1 MNKCLTAI
9 LLALSATASAQRLQP
24 APRLVVN
31 ITIDQL
37 RTDYIQAFA
46 PLYGPDGFKKLLSE
60 GRVYE
65 AASYDFLPIDRAS
78 AVASISSGT
87 TPYYNNIV
95 SSQWLDRAT
104 LRPVY
109 CVADSKVGTSP
120 RLLSTSTIGDE
131 LKVATGGSAL
141 VYALAFSRDAA
152 VLSPGHA
159 ADGAVW
165 VDDNRGVLATS
176 AYYPQKAHKW
186 LNAYNAVYSQRA
198 SDDRTKNL
206 AVAHAAQACVVEQAM
221 GRDAVTDYLAV
232 TLSAKGRG
240 AANWQTDMEGVYIK
254 LDQLLG
260 DLVAGIEK
268 QVGKEHVLFVVTSTG
283 YTDEEN
289 VDYSKYNVPTG
300 TFYINRTANLLN
312 IYLGAV
318 YGQGRYVEACYHN
331 EIYLNHKLI
340 EQKRISQSEVL
351 VRCQEFLIQNS
362 GVRDVYT
369 TNSLLN
375 AGGDTRKLRN
385 GHHPAISGD
394 IVVEVAPGW
403 QLYNEDNQ
411 ERYTCRASFVPFPI
425 IFYGAGTPAE
435 HINTPVSV
443 EHIAP
448 TIAKA
453 IRIRAPNA
461 CKSEPLF

>member
-9 LLALSATASAQRLQP
+9 LLALSASASAQKLQP

-46 PLYGPDGFKKLLSE
+46 PLYGQGGFKKLLSD
-60 GRVYE
+60 GCVYE
-65 AASYDFLPIDRAS
+65 AASYNFVPVDRAS

-95 SSQWLDRAT
+95 SSRWLDRTT

-141 VYALAFSRDAA
+141 VYAFAVSRDAA
-152 VLSPGHA
+152 VLSVGHA

-165 VDDNRGVLATS
+165 IDDATGVLSTS
-176 AYYPQKAHKW
+176 AYYPQKTQKW

-198 SDDRTKNL
+198 SDDRTRNL
-206 AVAHAAQACVVEQAM
+206 AVIHAAQSCVTEQAL

-240 AANWQTDMEGVYIK
+240 ALDWQTDMEGVYTK
-254 LDQLLG
+254 LDQTLSDFIG
-260 DLVAGIEK
+260 AVETA
-268 QVGKEHVLFVVTSTG
+268 VGKDHVLFMVTSTG

-289 VDYSKYNVPTG
+289 IDYSKYKVPTG

-312 IYLGAV
+312 VYLGAV
-318 YGQGRYVEACYHN
+318 YGQGKYVEACYHN

-340 EQKRISQSEVL
+340 EQKRMSLSEVL

-369 TNSLLN
+369 TNSLLVG
-375 AGGDTRKLRN
+375 GGDTRKIRN

-394 IVVEVAPGW
+394 IIVEVAPGW

-425 IFYGAGTPAE
+425 IFYGARTPAQ
-435 HINTPVSV
+435 HIETPVSV

-448 TIAKA
+448 TIAKI

-461 CKSEPLF
+461 CKVEPLF

>member
-120 RLLSTSTIGDE
+120 CLLSTSTIGDE

-152 VLSPGHA
+152 VLSAGHA

-165 VDDNRGVLATS
+165 VDDSRGVLATS
-176 AYYPQKAHKW
+176 AYYPQKTHKW
-186 LNAYNAVYSQRA
+186 LNA
-198 SDDRTKNL
+198 
-206 AVAHAAQACVVEQAM
+206 
-221 GRDAVTDYLAV
+221 
-232 TLSAKGRG
+232 
-240 AANWQTDMEGVYIK
+240 
-254 LDQLLG
+254 
-260 DLVAGIEK
+260 
-268 QVGKEHVLFVVTSTG
+268 
-283 YTDEEN
+283 
-289 VDYSKYNVPTG
+289 
-300 TFYINRTANLLN
+300 
-312 IYLGAV
+312 
-318 YGQGRYVEACYHN
+318 
-331 EIYLNHKLI
+331 
-340 EQKRISQSEVL
+340 
-351 VRCQEFLIQNS
+351 
-362 GVRDVYT
+362 
-369 TNSLLN
+369 
-375 AGGDTRKLRN
+375 
-385 GHHPAISGD
+385 
-394 IVVEVAPGW
+394 
-403 QLYNEDNQ
+403 
-411 ERYTCRASFVPFPI
+411 
-425 IFYGAGTPAE
+425 
-435 HINTPVSV
+435 
-443 EHIAP
+443 
-448 TIAKA
+448 
-453 IRIRAPNA
+453 
-461 CKSEPLF
+461 

>member
-152 VLSPGHA
+152 VLSAGHA

-165 VDDNRGVLATS
+165 VDDSRGVLATS
-176 AYYPQKAHKW
+176 AYYPQKTHKW

-221 GRDAVTDYLAV
+221 GRDAVTDYLGEEV
-232 TLSAKGRG
+232 QSGTLVKDDTYDE
-240 AANWQTDMEGVYIK
+240 NTYYYFDI
-254 LDQLLG
+254 
-260 DLVAGIEK
+260 
-268 QVGKEHVLFVVTSTG
+268 TSFMQQ
-283 YTDEEN
+283 E
-289 VDYSKYNVPTG
+289 
-300 TFYINRTANLLN
+300 
-312 IYLGAV
+312 LGAFGMYKHNLQLV
-318 YGQGRYVEACYHN
+318 FNEDTYTKTFRNLTFSDQQGRSPIVLQL
-331 EIYLNHKLI
+331 IYK
-340 EQKRISQSEVL
+340 
-351 VRCQEFLIQNS
+351 
-362 GVRDVYT
+362 VYE
-369 TNSLLN
+369 S
-375 AGGDTRKLRN
+375 
-385 GHHPAISGD
+385 
-394 IVVEVAPGW
+394 
-403 QLYNEDNQ
+403 Y
-411 ERYTCRASFVPFPI
+411 
-425 IFYGAGTPAE
+425 
-435 HINTPVSV
+435 
-443 EHIAP
+443 
-448 TIAKA
+448 
-453 IRIRAPNA
+453 
-461 CKSEPLF
+461 